1 MACEMIAQGIVIVGI
16 DLDEGMP
23 GWWIAVESPCGSGF
37 GGELTGIVANKSKK
51 TPENSCFDF

>member
-1 MACEMIAQGIVIVGI
+1 MIARGIVIVGI